1 MDAGALVGV
10 HRRPERPRPPHP
22 AQPRHIT
29 RRQTG
34 GGAHIH
40 RTTKTRYSY
49 VPKER
54 PHTFIRHLKKI
65 LCSFQYV
72 YQKFRHSL
80 IPTHT
85 FHKLLASFSLDGL
98 FTL

>member
-1 MDAGALVGV
+1 MVAGALVGV
-10 HRRPERPRPPHP
+10 HRRPERPRPAHP

-49 VPKER
+49 VLKER
-54 PHTFIRHLKKI
+54 PLYPHF
-65 LCSFQYV
+65 
-72 YQKFRHSL
+72 
-80 IPTHT
+80 
-85 FHKLLASFSLDGL
+85 FHKSSYPY
-98 FTL
+98 TSN

>member
-1 MDAGALVGV
+1 MVAGALVGV
-10 HRRPERPRPPHP
+10 HRRPERPRPAHP

-49 VPKER
+49 VLKER
-54 PHTFIRHLKKI
+54 PLYFHSASQEIFPQKRI
-65 LCSFQYV
+65 LIALNC
-72 YQKFRHSL
+72 
-80 IPTHT
+80 P
-85 FHKLLASFSLDGL
+85 
-98 FTL
+98 